1 MLFRSEVSIYL
12 HESIHGR
19 GTGKQLYARLEDIL
33 TKQGYR
39 VAYALITTENQGSVR
54 FHEKLGY
61 RYHSTFEN
69 CGYKL
74 GRWLG
79 VIWLQKQLNP
89 LGDPEAFPEKWTQV
103 L

>member
-1 MLFRSEVSIYL
+1 MAYSCITLPNERSIGL
-12 HESIHGR
+12 H
-19 GTGKQLYARLEDIL
+19 K
-33 TKQGYR
+33 
-39 VAYALITTENQGSVR
+39 R
-54 FHEKLGY
+54 FGFEELGVFP
-61 RYHSTFEN
+61 RT
-69 CGYKL
+69 GYKL